1 MANPICRRY
10 LISGRVQ
17 GVGYRYFAARAAAH
31 VGVRGWTRNL
41 PDGRVEVWAAG
52 EESQL
57 DELEARLRKGPPLAS
72 VRTVQVENEAGAAD
86 VKIEG
91 FHIR

>member
-1 MANPICRRY
+1 MAYLICRRY

-17 GVGYRYFAARAAAH
+17 GVGYRMFASRSAGTA
-31 VGVRGWTRNL
+31 GVRGWTRNL
-41 PDGRVEVWAAG
+41 SDGRVEVCAAG
-52 EESQL
+52 TETQL
-57 DELEARLRKGPPLAS
+57 DDLEGRLRMGPSHAA
-72 VRTVQVENEAGAAD
+72 VRTVQVEDAAMPD